1 MRQGQGPAATTG
13 ESVRVEPAAGLLLAY
28 AALVGAVLFWS
39 GNVVTGRALR
49 DTVDPVALN
58 LYRWA
63 IAGVLVLPFG
73 AGALVRH
80 RRSLLRHWPVVAGL
94 GITGLAG
101 FQTCVYVAV
110 RHTEA
115 VNAVLVL
122 QLAPVAIALGAWL
135 FFGDRITARRGA
147 GMAVAAA
154 GALVL
159 IGRGD
164 PTVVL
169 RLELNR
175 GDAAMLIA
183 VVLWAVY
190 SLLLKR
196 RPVEVPQMALLGAT
210 IVVGL
215 AILVPAWLV
224 TGGPAARPPLG
235 PVAIGGVIYI
245 GVFASFLAFLFWNTG
260 VARVGPGRASVFM
273 YLMPLFGAILGYLV
287 LGEAIAAY
295 HLAGAALVFGGIA
308 LMNHG

>member
-1 MRQGQGPAATTG
+1 MPRPAARP
-13 ESVRVEPAAGLLLAY
+13 VRGRPTPATATLLAY
-28 AALVGAVLFWS
+28 AALVAAVLFWS

-49 DTVDPVALN
+49 EAVDPVALN
-58 LYRWA
+58 LYRWS

-73 AGALVRH
+73 AAAMWRH
-80 RRSLLRHWPVVAGL
+80 RRALLRRWPVVAGL

-115 VNAVLVL
+115 VNVLLVL
-122 QLAPVAIALGAWL
+122 QLAPVAITLGARL
-135 FFGDRITARRGA
+135 FFGDAITPLRAA
-147 GMAVAAA
+147 GMAIAAL

-159 IGRGD
+159 IGHGD
-164 PTVVL
+164 PTVAL

-175 GDAAMLIA
+175 GDATMLVA
-183 VVLWAVY
+183 VLLWAIY
-190 SLLLKR
+190 SLLLKQ
-196 RPVEVPQMALLGAT
+196 RPAGVPQMALLGAS

-215 AILVPAWLV
+215 AIMVPAWLL
-224 TGGPAARPPLG
+224 TGGAAARAPLG
-235 PVAIGGVIYI
+235 PVALGGVVYI
-245 GVFASFLAFLFWNTG
+245 GVFASFFAFLFWNTG

-273 YLMPLFGAILGYLV
+273 YLMPLFGAVLGYLL

-308 LMNHG
+308 VMNRG

>member
-1 MRQGQGPAATTG
+1 MSQSAADA
-13 ESVRVEPAAGLLLAY
+13 RAAAGVPVLAY
-28 AALVGAVLFWS
+28 LALTAAVLFWS
-39 GNVVTGRALR
+39 GNVVTGRGLR
-49 DTVDPVALN
+49 EAVDPVALN

-63 IAGVLVLPFG
+63 IAGVLFLPFG
-73 AGALVRH
+73 ARALVAH
-80 RRSLLRHWPVVAGL
+80 RGALLRHWPVVAGL

-115 VNAVLVL
+115 VNVLLVL
-122 QLAPVAIALGAWL
+122 QLAPVAITLGARVVY
-135 FFGDRITARRGA
+135 GDPITPMRAA
-147 GMAVAAA
+147 GMAIAAA

-164 PTVVL
+164 LSVIL
-169 RLELNR
+169 GLDFNR
-175 GDAAMLIA
+175 GDAVMLIA
-183 VVLWAVY
+183 VVLWAIY

-196 RPVEVPQMALLGAT
+196 RPAGVPQMALLGST
-210 IVVGL
+210 IFVGL
-215 AILVPAWLV
+215 AVLVPAWLL

-235 PVAIGGVIYI
+235 PVALGGVVYI

-273 YLMPLFGAILGYLV
+273 YLMPLFGAILGYLL

-308 LMNHG
+308 VMNRG